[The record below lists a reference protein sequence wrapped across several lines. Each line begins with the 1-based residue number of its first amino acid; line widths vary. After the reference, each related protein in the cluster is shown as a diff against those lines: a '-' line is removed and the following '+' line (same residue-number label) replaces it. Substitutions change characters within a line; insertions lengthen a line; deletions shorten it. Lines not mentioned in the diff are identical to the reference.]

1 MEARSQMRLTIV
13 IPVYN
18 AAKTIGR
25 LVDRLIDALNV
36 NSLQIVL
43 VNDGS
48 LDDSDRV
55 CRAVHAKHPETVVY
69 LNLSRNFGEHNAVLA
84 GLHHARGDYVVI
96 MDDDFQNPP
105 EEVSRLVDYACSH
118 DFDVVYTHYPRRRHH
133 WFRVLGSQFNDLVAA
148 YVLDKPRDLYLSSF
162 KCLSLFTVR
171 EIIKYRGPYP
181 YIDGLI
187 LRSTRNIGTIEV
199 RHDPRKE
206 GRSNYT
212 LRKLVGLWLN
222 MSVNFSI
229 MPLRVSML
237 MGFAFSAIGLVLG
250 IVIVV
255 ERLLRPELP
264 VAWAFVIVTSLLFS
278 GVQLAVLGLVGEY
291 LGRLFLTSNE
301 TPQFVIRDV
310 IEKGRR
316 CANDQALIASGRNV
330 S

>member
-1 MEARSQMRLTIV
+1 MRLTIV

-18 AAKTIGR
+18 AAKTIGH
-25 LVDRLIDALNV
+25 LVDKLIDSLSV
-36 NSLQIVL
+36 NSLQLIL

-48 LDDSDRV
+48 IDDSDPV
-55 CRAVHAKHPETVVY
+55 CRAAHAKHSETVVY
-69 LNLSRNFGEHNAVLA
+69 LKLSRNFGEHNAVMA

-105 EEVSRLVDYACSH
+105 EEVSRLVDYACTH
-118 DFDVVYTHYPRRRHH
+118 DYDVVYTRYPKRRHH
-133 WFRVLGSQFNDLVAA
+133 WFRVLGSQFNDLVATCL
-148 YVLDKPRDLYLSSF
+148 LDKPRNLYLSSF

-171 EIIKYRGPYP
+171 EIIKYRGPYT

-199 RHDPRKE
+199 RHDPRRE

-212 LRKLVGLWLN
+212 LRKLVRLWLN
-222 MSVNFSI
+222 MSVNHSI

-237 MGFAFSAIGLVLG
+237 MGFAFSTTGFVLG
-250 IVIVV
+250 ILVVV

-264 VAWAFVIVTSLLFS
+264 VGWASVIVTALLFS
-278 GVQLAVLGLVGEY
+278 GIQLAMLGLVGEY
-291 LGRLFLTSNE
+291 VGRLFLTSNR
-301 TPQFVIRDV
+301 TPQFIVREVIG
-310 IEKGRR
+310 KGRR
-316 CANDQALIASGRNV
+316 CENERTLIASERRM